1 MVCYNDLFDKTNS
14 DSAKNF
20 IINIINIVNN
30 TVSNNNHAVIKNS
43 MVSLEEILYF
53 KEITGDLDLSI
64 RDYLDNSVILDSLN
78 IRFIYLPDITL
89 HGNGLSTL
97 LFTRDSND
105 NKSDPRIICTIFAD
119 SRYKEDNNSIIL
131 CKYIIE
137 RIILAKNRFD
147 EKFNFN
153 NLIIPTLSIGSIV
166 IFEYI
171 STIFKLID
179 MIFDLSYSDFDKYK
193 ISSSINSYELGNI
206 IINETLLKNIYNW
219 SITIGS
225 SSDEKELIIYDIFKY
240 NVSIGNEI

>member
-1 MVCYNDLFDKTNS
+1 MVCYNDLFYKIYS
-14 DSAKNF
+14 DSAENF
-20 IINIINIVNN
+20 IINIMNIVNN

-64 RDYLDNSVILDSLN
+64 RDYLNNSVILDSLN
-78 IRFIYLPDITL
+78 IRFIYLSDITL
-89 HGNGLSTL
+89 PGNGLSTL
-97 LFTRDSND
+97 LFTRDSNH
-105 NKSDPRIICTIFAD
+105 NKPEPRIICTIFAD
-119 SRYKEDNNSIIL
+119 SRYKEDENSIVL

-137 RIILAKNRFD
+137 RIILAKNGFD

-153 NLIIPTLSIGSIV
+153 NLIIPTLSVGSIV

-206 IINETLLKNIYNW
+206 VINETLLKDIYNW
-219 SITIGS
+219 SITIES
-225 SSDEKELIIYDIFKY
+225 TSNEKELIIYDIFKY